1 MRKARI
7 KLEDGSGY
15 YHTMSRVIEGRMAL
29 GVEEKEFFRNLMRLA
44 EDFCGVRILTYAI
57 MTNHWHLLVDVPVR
71 EEISDAELIRRV
83 KLFYSK
89 EIVKELH
96 RRLEEFRAAADDVNA
111 RRTRETYTYRMY
123 EVSEFGKL
131 LKQRFTQWYNRKHGR
146 RGTLWEDRF
155 KSVLV
160 ERSEKALGTMAAY
173 IDLNSVRAGLVKDP
187 KDYRYSGYGE
197 AVAGV
202 KQARDGIER
211 VMRGFGLKGDWA
223 KVGAEYRKYLYVSGS
238 VKGLDEQGRT
248 VKAGLSQKDMESVL
262 KEEGQLSVA
271 EALRCRV
278 RYFSDGAVFGSKEF
292 VNDVFRKNRREFGL
306 KRKTGARAMTGGD
319 FGGLCTM
326 RALRQDVIT
335 SGQSKSQ

>member
-29 GVEEKEFFRNLMRLA
+29 GPEEKEFFRNLMRLA
-44 EDFCGVRILTYAI
+44 EDFCGVRILTYTI
-57 MTNHWHLLVDVPVR
+57 MTNHWHVLVDVPIR
-71 EEISDAELIRRV
+71 EEISDQELIRRV

-89 EIVKELH
+89 EIVKEMQ
-96 RRLEEFRAAADDVNA
+96 RRLEEFRAEGDEVNA
-111 RRTRETYTYRMY
+111 RRAREKYTYRMY
-123 EVSEFGKL
+123 EVSEFAKL

-160 ERSEKALGTMAAY
+160 ERSEKALATMAAY
-173 IDLNSVRAGLVKDP
+173 IDLNPARAGLVKDP
-187 KDYRYSGYGE
+187 KHYRYSGYGE

-202 KQARDGIER
+202 KKAREGIGR
-211 VMRGFGLKGDWA
+211 VMLGLGQKGDWG

-238 VKGLDEQGRT
+238 VKGTDELGRT
-248 VKAGLSQKDMESVL
+248 VKAALSKKEMEKVL
-262 KEEGQLSVA
+262 KEKGQLSVA
-271 EALRCRV
+271 EVLRCRV

-292 VNDVFRKNRREFGL
+292 VNEVFRNNRREFGL
-306 KRKTGARAMTGGD
+306 KRKTGARAMKGGD

-335 SGQSKSQ
+335 RADDNAQ